1 MKYNNNRAQNCLQS
15 DQIYP
20 CLKEKGANCY
30 SITLVKVVPD
40 FTLRL
45 FHNLVSCLFSNFQLT
60 FAMHSGKMYVP
71 PSFRNRASDLDESD
85 GNINVN

>member
-1 MKYNNNRAQNCLQS
+1 MKYNNWAQNCLQS

-45 FHNLVSCLFSNFQLT
+45 LIFTTLCHVYSTIFN
-60 FAMHSGKMYVP
+60 
-71 PSFRNRASDLDESD
+71 
-85 GNINVN
+85 